1 MCDWEGCAWG
11 MRGLCLSLWA
21 TRRAKK
27 WELLSPLSGARPGC
41 FLVSLDN
48 DGWFQ
53 GWNSGVKRSAL
64 ESQEWGCSPLSAT
77 KTGQSSLFLV
87 SVSSLVQLWL
97 GFLMLNFS
105 HVDLFNVSQRTN
117 SRKLPGIRIF
127 KWNKSI
133 SVNNFSRHYE
143 RTLPPSDRWEKCIWS
158 FYFSC
163 RYFSLGHHQFRPDL
177 FLQPTNRFSLSL
189 VLHLGMPSLLLPEL
203 FFLTLSFV
211 CSEDHSVPH
220 HSQDKE

>member
-1 MCDWEGCAWG
+1 MPEGWGVCASHFEQPG
-11 MRGLCLSLWA
+11 EPRSESFCHLCQGHALAVSWSLWTMMDGSKDEILVWKEVPWSHKNGA
-21 TRRAKK
+21 V
-27 WELLSPLSGARPGC
+27 LLYLPPRLDSPLSFWSQSPHW
-41 FLVSLDN
+41 S
-48 DGWFQ
+48 
-53 GWNSGVKRSAL
+53 NSG
-64 ESQEWGCSPLSAT
+64 
-77 KTGQSSLFLV
+77 
-87 SVSSLVQLWL
+87 L